1 MPISNDS
8 LHTSLSFPPYGS
20 VMLAPVSTSITDML
34 RHTGAND
41 AAAEGL
47 VHVVS
52 VTAIRETVGERWA
65 RHQPLVEDFILRT
78 FARNGREDDF
88 IVPVNDTDFLLIQPG
103 RTPMGA
109 LSRSSQLLRET
120 LTFFLGAVEAENIN
134 ISMVDRIGEEGLEA
148 TRASVEQ
155 IARAAQE
162 RPLDLAQSFDGSAPW
177 ERFGV
182 PRPPR
187 KAVTIRRPNGA
198 DIQTVFY
205 LEPVWHV
212 ARGAVVSFL
221 VRTVCVQRTPEG
233 ANETFDTA
241 ELAPG
246 AAAALTIQR
255 LVFVRELLGSE
266 ASPGLT
272 VVIHVPISMNC
283 LSYSGTRTSV
293 LGELR
298 RLVEGGHRNKLIIEL
313 DHVPDALP
321 QSRLSETLAQ
331 VRPYARGVLVRV
343 GTLNND
349 FSSWAR
355 TGAIGVINGL
365 EDSGVERVEKET
377 LKQLTGFVLRAQAA
391 GLSAGLYGVRSR
403 SLAIGAWG
411 AGVKYLSGDYVVSRF
426 GNEPLAR
433 RFEVADLY
441 KTGPDQR
448 NAS

>member
-1 MPISNDS
+1 
-8 LHTSLSFPPYGS
+8 
-20 VMLAPVSTSITDML
+20 MLASVSTSITDML

-47 VHVVS
+47 VHILS
-52 VTAIRETVGERWA
+52 VAAVKETVGGRWA
-65 RHQPLVEDFILRT
+65 RHQPLVEDFVLRA

-88 IVPVNDTDFLLIQPG
+88 IVPVNETDFLVIQPG

-120 LTFFLGAVEAENIN
+120 LTFFLGVAEAENIN
-134 ISMVDRIGEEGLEA
+134 ISTVDRIGEEGLEA

-155 IARAAQE
+155 IAKAARE
-162 RPLDLAQSFDGSAPW
+162 RPLDLSQSFDGSAPW

-187 KAVTIRRPNGA
+187 KSVTIRRPDGA
-198 DIQTVFY
+198 DIHTVFY

-212 ARGAVVSFL
+212 ARGAVVSFV

-233 ANETFDTA
+233 TSQAFDTA

-255 LVFVRELLGSE
+255 LMFVRELLGS
-266 ASPGLT
+266 AAAPGLAI
-272 VVIHVPISMNC
+272 VIHVPISMNC

-293 LGELR
+293 LSELR
-298 RLVEGGHRNKLIIEL
+298 RLVEAGQKSKIIIEL

-321 QSRLSETLAQ
+321 QSRLSESLAQ
-331 VRPYARGVLVRV
+331 VRPYARGVLLRV
-343 GTLNND
+343 GNMTGE

-355 TGAIGVINGL
+355 TGAIGVIHDL
-365 EDSGVERVEKET
+365 EAAVEVRTEKET
-377 LKQLTGFVLRAQAA
+377 LKQLTGFVARARAT

-403 SLAIGAWG
+403 SLVIGAWG
-411 AGVKYLSGDYVVSRF
+411 AGVSHLSGDYIVSQL
-426 GNEPLAR
+426 GNEPVAQ

-441 KTGPDQR
+441 RTEAHHQ
-448 NAS
+448 NAP

>member
-1 MPISNDS
+1 
-8 LHTSLSFPPYGS
+8 
-20 VMLAPVSTSITDML
+20 MLAPVSTSITDML

-47 VHVVS
+47 VHILS
-52 VTAIRETVGERWA
+52 VAAVKEAVGGRWV
-65 RHQPLVEDFILRT
+65 RHQPLVEDFVLRA

-88 IVPVNDTDFLLIQPG
+88 IVPVNETDFLVIQPG

-120 LTFFLGAVEAENIN
+120 LTFFLGAAEAENIN
-134 ISMVDRIGEEGLEA
+134 ISTVDRIGEQGLEA
-148 TRASVEQ
+148 TRASAEQ
-155 IARAAQE
+155 ITRAAQE

-187 KAVTIRRPNGA
+187 KSVTIRRPDGA
-198 DIQTVFY
+198 DIHTVFY

-212 ARGAVVSFL
+212 AQGAVVSFV
-221 VRTVCVQRTPEG
+221 VRTVCVQSTPEG
-233 ANETFDTA
+233 PSQAFDTG
-241 ELAPG
+241 ELVPG

-255 LVFVRELLGSE
+255 LMFVRELFGSA

-272 VVIHVPISMNC
+272 LVIHVPISMNC

-293 LGELR
+293 LSELR
-298 RLVEGGHRNKLIIEL
+298 RLVEAEQKSRIIIEL

-321 QSRLSETLAQ
+321 QSRLSESLAQ
-331 VRPYARGVLVRV
+331 VRPYARGVLLRV
-343 GTLNND
+343 GSMTGELG
-349 FSSWAR
+349 SWAR
-355 TGAIGVINGL
+355 TGAIGVIHDL
-365 EDSGVERVEKET
+365 EGAAANRTEKET
-377 LKQLTGFVLRAQAA
+377 LKQLTGFVARARSM

-403 SLAIGAWG
+403 SLVIGAWG
-411 AGVKYLSGDYVVSRF
+411 AGVSHLSGDYIVSQV
-426 GNEPLAR
+426 GNEPVAR

-441 KTGPDQR
+441 R
-448 NAS
+448 AEASRREAS

>member
-1 MPISNDS
+1 
-8 LHTSLSFPPYGS
+8 
-20 VMLAPVSTSITDML
+20 MLAPASSSITDML

-47 VHVVS
+47 VHIVS
-52 VTAIRETVGERWA
+52 VTAVRDAVGERWG
-65 RHQPLVEDFILRT
+65 RHQSLVEDFVLRA

-103 RTPMGA
+103 RTPMAA

-120 LTFFLGAVEAENIN
+120 LTFFLGTVEAENIN
-134 ISMVDRIGEEGLEA
+134 ISVVDRIGEQGLET
-148 TRASVEQ
+148 TRASAEQ

-187 KAVTIRRPNGA
+187 KAVTIRRPDGA

-221 VRTVCVQRTPEG
+221 VRTVCVQRTPDG
-233 ANETFDTA
+233 ASEPCDTG

-266 ASPGLT
+266 AAPGLAI
-272 VVIHVPISMNC
+272 VVHVPISMTC

-293 LGELR
+293 LSELR
-298 RLVEGGHRNKLIIEL
+298 RLVEGEQRHKLIIEL

-321 QSRLSETLAQ
+321 QSRLSEALAQ
-331 VRPYARGVLVRV
+331 VRPYARAVLVRV
-343 GTLNND
+343 GTLNCD
-349 FSSWAR
+349 LGSWAR
-355 TGAIGVINGL
+355 TGAMGVVHDL
-365 EDSGVERVEKET
+365 EAAGAARAEKET
-377 LKQLTGFVLRAQAA
+377 LKQLAVFVMRAQAA

-403 SLAIGAWG
+403 SLVIGAWG
-411 AGVKYLSGDYVVSRF
+411 AGVKHLSGDYIVSRL
-426 GNEPLAR
+426 GNEPVAQ
-433 RFEVADLY
+433 RFEIADLY
-441 KTGPDQR
+441 RARADQR

>member
-1 MPISNDS
+1 
-8 LHTSLSFPPYGS
+8 
-20 VMLAPVSTSITDML
+20 MLAPVSTSITDML

-47 VHVVS
+47 VHIVS
-52 VTAIRETVGERWA
+52 VTAVRDIVGERWA
-65 RHQPLVEDFILRT
+65 RHQSLVEDFVLRA

-103 RTPMGA
+103 RTPMAA

-120 LTFFLGAVEAENIN
+120 LTFFLGAVEAGNIN
-134 ISMVDRIGEEGLEA
+134 ISVVDRIGEQGLEA
-148 TRASVEQ
+148 TRASAEQ

-162 RPLDLAQSFDGSAPW
+162 RPVDLAQSFDGSAPW

-187 KAVTIRRPNGA
+187 KAVTIRRPDGA

-212 ARGAVVSFL
+212 ERGAVVSFL

-233 ANETFDTA
+233 ANEAFDA
-241 ELAPG
+241 ADLVPG

-255 LVFVRELLGSE
+255 LMFVRELLGSE
-266 ASPGLT
+266 VAPGLAI
-272 VVIHVPISMNC
+272 VIHVPISMNC

-293 LGELR
+293 LSELR
-298 RLVEGGHRNKLIIEL
+298 RLVEGEQRNKLIIEL

-321 QSRLSETLAQ
+321 QSRLSEALAQ

-343 GTLNND
+343 GTLNSD
-349 FSSWAR
+349 LSSWAR
-355 TGAIGVINGL
+355 TGAIGVIHDL
-365 EDSGVERVEKET
+365 EASGAARSEKET
-377 LKQLTGFVLRAQAA
+377 LQQLTGFVIRARAA
-391 GLSAGLYGVRSR
+391 GLLAGLYGVRSR
-403 SLAIGAWG
+403 SLVIGAWG
-411 AGVKYLSGDYVVSRF
+411 AGVRYLSGDYIVSRF
-426 GNEPLAR
+426 GNEPLAQ